1 MGVLKKKNY
10 QEVNKNDRINQGRK
24 GGERKLTFTYD
35 SIETENIKLR
45 RFWSINL

>member
-1 MGVLKKKNY
+1 MIESIRGEK
-10 QEVNKNDRINQGRK
+10 EVKEN
-24 GGERKLTFTYD
+24 LTFTYD